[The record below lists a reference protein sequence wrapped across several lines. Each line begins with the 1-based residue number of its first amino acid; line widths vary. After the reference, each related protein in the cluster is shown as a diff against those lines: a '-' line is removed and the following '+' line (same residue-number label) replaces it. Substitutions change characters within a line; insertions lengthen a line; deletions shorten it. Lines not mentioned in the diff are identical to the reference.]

1 MVVTTMY
8 VKMTMNT
15 MVECIKGESWVRIW
29 EGSPSTRTLSS
40 PHSAQRT
47 ILYIKN
53 IVFLSQYSWEI
64 MQNSA
69 KRAPYC
75 CLTYPVCNTI
85 NNTDYAKQSTHK
97 IHIIAILK
105 RKKSLAAEVLFCTNC
120 THVRYCKV
128 HWSGPTFGS
137 EPGIEIILAD
147 LSSQP
152 ETSN

>member
-1 MVVTTMY
+1 
-8 VKMTMNT
+8 
-15 MVECIKGESWVRIW
+15 
-29 EGSPSTRTLSS
+29 
-40 PHSAQRT
+40 
-47 ILYIKN
+47 
-53 IVFLSQYSWEI
+53 

-85 NNTDYAKQSTHK
+85 NNTDDAKQSTHK
-97 IHIIAILK
+97 IHIIAILN
-105 RKKSLAAEVLFCTNC
+105 RKKCLAAEVSTFL
-120 THVRYCKV
+120 HQLQVRYYKV
-128 HWSGPTFGS
+128 HWSGSTFGS